1 MHLGN
6 TEFDGIV
13 GVLKAHFSPVNL
25 HISIVIRI
33 DAVKDIE
40 KGRFTR
46 AVFPKEGV
54 YLPFIHRKI
63 HTVQRLVAGELLC
76 YIRKMYHCRH
86 ILSPL

>member
-1 MHLGN
+1 MHLGDA
-6 TEFDGIV
+6 EFNGII
-13 GVLKAHFSPVNL
+13 GILKVYLFPVNL
-25 HISIVIRI
+25 HASIVIRI

-63 HTVQRLVAGELLC
+63 HTVQRLVAGELLS

>member
-6 TEFDGIV
+6 AEFDGII
-13 GVLKAHFSPVNL
+13 GILKPTFLPVNL

-46 AVFPKEGV
+46 AIFPKEGV

-63 HTVQRLVAGELLC
+63 HTVQRLVAGGTALL
-76 YIRKMYHCRH
+76 Y
-86 ILSPL
+86 